1 MLRRSS
7 SRRNRSAPPTRC
19 RNVSRWINSVWCGG
33 EERPASIIISIV
45 FRAHPASL
53 LSIWKLRAQ
62 RQWQLIM
69 PHVYSRTEYGR
80 STGYGA
86 HSCRAVVLPPLPD
99 RQSICGFPMFV
110 SRISSDEYGD
120 LLKYVPGWI
129 GQLPDIPLRCTF
141 GLCHSTCG
149 LYSALGPKG
158 TCFDRN
164 IQNNAAY
171 K

>member
-1 MLRRSS
+1 M
-7 SRRNRSAPPTRC
+7 
-19 RNVSRWINSVWCGG
+19 V
-33 EERPASIIISIV
+33 SIV
-45 FRAHPASL
+45 FRAHPAPSFQIESRL
-53 LSIWKLRAQ
+53 AQ

-80 STGYGA
+80 STEYGA

-110 SRISSDEYGD
+110 FRISSDEYGD

-129 GQLPDIPLRCTF
+129 GQLPDVPLRCTF

-149 LYSALGPKG
+149 LHSALGPKG
-158 TCFDRN
+158 TFFDRN
-164 IQNNAAY
+164 TIMLRTSVSDRIEVIPVLLHSRASFVRVQEG
-171 K
+171 